1 MLFPTRQNMRIS
13 YQIKNQ
19 LLNIKKIQL
28 NSAELEN
35 KVTEINY
42 LTAEL
47 TKVIQIAVPTNLSN
61 LNSESNNTSITIN
74 S

>member
-19 LLNIKKIQL
+19 LLNMKKIQL